1 MAIGQQQLSMEEFDL
16 IRKLVYD
23 RFGIHLNEQKKSL
36 VVERL
41 QKTLRTG
48 QFESFRA
55 YYNYV
60 VSDRSGK
67 ALLEL
72 VDRIS
77 TNHTHFF
84 REKDHFVFMQTTW
97 LPALKKA
104 AQTAGKKKDIRI
116 WSAGCSS
123 GEEPYTIAM
132 LLADQFEMDGSGWD
146 IGILATD
153 ISTTVLEKA
162 QAGLYSDSQLEQ
174 VPDVFKRKF
183 FRPAGDGLYT
193 VTPAIKDL
201 VMFRRLNLM
210 NKEYPFKGQFQI
222 IFCRNVMI
230 YFDEPVRNELL
241 QRYHRYLEPDGYLFI
256 GHSESIGR
264 DNKYFRFIRP
274 AIYQKI

>member
-1 MAIGQQQLSMEEFDL
+1 VVIGQHQLSMEEFDL

-41 QKTLRTG
+41 QKTLRAG

-55 YYNYV
+55 YYDYV
-60 VSDRSGK
+60 MRDRSGK

-104 AQTAGKKKDIRI
+104 AQTAGKKKDVRI

-162 QAGLYSDSQLEQ
+162 QSGLYSDTQLEQ

-183 FRPAGDGLYT
+183 FRPDGECLYT
-193 VTPAIKDL
+193 VTPAIKEL

>member
-1 MAIGQQQLSMEEFDL
+1 MAIGQQQLSMEEFNL

-55 YYNYV
+55 YYDYV
-60 VSDRSGK
+60 VSDRSGR

-104 AQTAGKKKDIRI
+104 EVRYRRQYQTRHTFASMMLTAGESPVWLAQQMGHSDLTMISRTYGRWI
-116 WSAGCSS
+116 ADAAPEAGNR
-123 GEEPYTIAM
+123 AV
-132 LLADQFEMDGSGWD
+132 EMFG
-146 IGILATD
+146 
-153 ISTTVLEKA
+153 EKA
-162 QAGLYSDSQLEQ
+162 AEKL
-174 VPDVFKRKF
+174 PKRRKSMPNS
-183 FRPAGDGLYT
+183 R
-193 VTPAIKDL
+193 
-201 VMFRRLNLM
+201 
-210 NKEYPFKGQFQI
+210 Q
-222 IFCRNVMI
+222 
-230 YFDEPVRNELL
+230 
-241 QRYHRYLEPDGYLFI
+241 HRE
-256 GHSESIGR
+256 
-264 DNKYFRFIRP
+264 
-274 AIYQKI
+274 

>member
-1 MAIGQQQLSMEEFDL
+1 MAIGQQQLSMEEFNL

-55 YYNYV
+55 YYDYV
-60 VSDRSGK
+60 MRDRSGK

-162 QAGLYSDSQLEQ
+162 QAGLYSDTQLEQ

-183 FRPAGDGLYT
+183 FRPAGEGLYT
-193 VTPAIKDL
+193 LNPAIKEL

-222 IFCRNVMI
+222 VFCRNVMI

>member
-1 MAIGQQQLSMEEFDL
+1 MAIGQHQLSMEEFDL

-55 YYNYV
+55 YYDYV
-60 VSDRSGK
+60 VRDRSGK

-162 QAGLYSDSQLEQ
+162 QAGLYSDTQLEQ

-274 AIYQKI
+274 AFYQKI

>member
-1 MAIGQQQLSMEEFDL
+1 MAIGQQQLSMEEFNL

-48 QFESFRA
+48 QFDSFRA
-55 YYNYV
+55 YYDYV
-60 VSDRSGK
+60 VSDRSGR

-97 LPALKKA
+97 LPAMKKA

-132 LLADQFEMDGSGWD
+132 LLAAGCWNTCIRMAGWPSALVAIHSGWK
-146 IGILATD
+146 
-153 ISTTVLEKA
+153 S
-162 QAGLYSDSQLEQ
+162 
-174 VPDVFKRKF
+174 
-183 FRPAGDGLYT
+183 
-193 VTPAIKDL
+193 
-201 VMFRRLNLM
+201 
-210 NKEYPFKGQFQI
+210 
-222 IFCRNVMI
+222 
-230 YFDEPVRNELL
+230 
-241 QRYHRYLEPDGYLFI
+241 
-256 GHSESIGR
+256 
-264 DNKYFRFIRP
+264 
-274 AIYQKI
+274 

>member
-1 MAIGQQQLSMEEFDL
+1 MVIGQHQLSMEEFDL

-55 YYNYV
+55 YYDYV
-60 VSDRSGK
+60 MRDRSGK

-132 LLADQFEMDGSGWD
+132 LLADQFEIDGSGWD

-162 QAGLYSDSQLEQ
+162 QAGLYSDTQLEQ

-183 FRPAGDGLYT
+183 FCPTGEGLYT
-193 VTPAIKDL
+193 VTPAIKEL

-222 IFCRNVMI
+222 VFCRNVMI

>member
-1 MAIGQQQLSMEEFDL
+1 MAIGQQLSTEEFNL
-16 IRKLVYD
+16 IRQLVYD

-41 QKTLRTG
+41 QKTLRVG
-48 QFESFRA
+48 GFESFRA
-55 YYNYV
+55 YYEHV
-60 VSDRSGK
+60 VKDRSGQ
-67 ALLEL
+67 AVLEL
-72 VDRIS
+72 IDRIS
-77 TNHTHFF
+77 TNHTSFF

-97 LPALKKA
+97 LPAVKKR
-104 AQTAGKKKDIRI
+104 AQQSGAKNVRI

-132 LLADQFEMDGSGWD
+132 LLADLFEAEAAGWD
-146 IGILATD
+146 LGVLATD

-162 QAGLYSDSQLEQ
+162 QAGIYSDTQLES
-174 VPDVFKRKF
+174 VPDTYKRKYF
-183 FRPAGDGLYT
+183 KQAGDGLYA
-193 VTPAIKDL
+193 VTPAIKSL
-201 VMFRRLNLM
+201 ILYRRLNLM

-230 YFDEPVRNELL
+230 YFDEPVREGLL
-241 QRYHRYLEPDGYLFI
+241 ERYHRYLEPNGYLFI

-264 DNKYFRFIRP
+264 DNKYFRFIKP

>member
-1 MAIGQQQLSMEEFDL
+1 MVIGQHQLSMEEFDL

-55 YYNYV
+55 YYDYV
-60 VSDRSGK
+60 MRDRSGK

-162 QAGLYSDSQLEQ
+162 QAGLYSDTQLEQ

-183 FRPAGDGLYT
+183 FRPAGEGLYT
-193 VTPAIKDL
+193 VTSAIKEL

-222 IFCRNVMI
+222 VFCRNVMI

>member
-1 MAIGQQQLSMEEFDL
+1 MAIGQQLSNEEFNL
-16 IRKLVYD
+16 IRQLIYD
-23 RFGIHLNEQKKSL
+23 RFGIHLNEQKKTL

-41 QKTLRTG
+41 QKTMRTG
-48 QFESFRA
+48 QFNTFRA
-55 YYNYV
+55 YYDYV
-60 VSDRSGK
+60 VGDKSGR
-67 ALLEL
+67 AILEL
-72 VDRIS
+72 IDRIS
-77 TNHTHFF
+77 TNHTSFF
-84 REKDHFVFMQTTW
+84 REIDHFVFMQKTW
-97 LPALKKA
+97 LPELKKKG
-104 AQTAGKKKDIRI
+104 QLDGNRNVRI

-132 LLADQFEMDGSGWD
+132 LLADQFEMDRSNWD

-162 QAGLYSDSQLEQ
+162 QAGVYSDTQLEQ
-174 VPDVFKRKF
+174 VPEVYKKKYFC
-183 FRPAGDGLYT
+183 PEGDGLFAVSPT
-193 VTPAIKDL
+193 LKNL

-210 NKEYPFKGQFQI
+210 NLEYPFRGQFQI

-230 YFDEPVRNELL
+230 YFDEPVREALL
-241 QRYHRYLEPDGYLFI
+241 CRYHRYLEPNGYLFI

>member
-1 MAIGQQQLSMEEFDL
+1 VAIGQQLSTEEFNL
-16 IRKLVYD
+16 IRQLVYD

-41 QKTLRTG
+41 QKTLRVG
-48 QFESFRA
+48 RFESFRA
-55 YYNYV
+55 YYEHV
-60 VSDRSGK
+60 VNDRSGQ
-67 ALLEL
+67 AVLEL
-72 VDRIS
+72 IDRIS
-77 TNHTHFF
+77 TNHTSFF

-97 LPALKKA
+97 LPALKKKA
-104 AQTAGKKKDIRI
+104 LQSGSKNVRI

-132 LLADQFEMDGSGWD
+132 LLADLFEADHTGWD
-146 IGILATD
+146 LGVLATD

-162 QAGLYSDSQLEQ
+162 QAGIYSDTQLES
-174 VPDVFKRKF
+174 VPDTYKRKYF
-183 FRPAGDGLYT
+183 KQTEDGLYA
-193 VTPAIKDL
+193 VNQAIKNQIL
-201 VMFRRLNLM
+201 FRRLNLM

-230 YFDEPVRNELL
+230 YFDEPVREGLL
-241 QRYHRYLEPDGYLFI
+241 ERYHRYLEPNGYLFI

>member
-1 MAIGQQQLSMEEFDL
+1 M
-16 IRKLVYD
+16 
-23 RFGIHLNEQKKSL
+23 NEQKKSL

-55 YYNYV
+55 YYDYV
-60 VSDRSGK
+60 MRDRSGK

-162 QAGLYSDSQLEQ
+162 QAGLYSDTQLEQ

-183 FRPAGDGLYT
+183 FRPTGDGLYT
-193 VTPAIKDL
+193 VTPAIKEL

>member
-1 MAIGQQQLSMEEFDL
+1 VVIGQHQLSMEEFDL

-55 YYNYV
+55 YYDYV
-60 VSDRSGK
+60 MRDRSGK

-162 QAGLYSDSQLEQ
+162 QAGLYSDTQLEQ

-183 FRPAGDGLYT
+183 FRPAGEGLYT
-193 VTPAIKDL
+193 LNPAIKEL

>member
-1 MAIGQQQLSMEEFDL
+1 MVIGQHQLSMEEFDL

-41 QKTLRTG
+41 QKTLRAG

-55 YYNYV
+55 YYDYV
-60 VSDRSGK
+60 MRDRSGK

-104 AQTAGKKKDIRI
+104 AQTAGKKKDVRI

-162 QAGLYSDSQLEQ
+162 QSGLYSDTQLEQ

-183 FRPAGDGLYT
+183 FRPDGECLYT
-193 VTPAIKDL
+193 VTPAIKEL